1 MTNAVDKPGTGV
13 PDAATSQQAGERF
26 GDSAEI
32 ASLRSHAA
40 SLAATMAMPTPRE
53 RKWKYLDISGESFA
67 DYNPLTDRGSES
79 RDELV
84 ERFAKGIDAASLY
97 LADNGKPVVFDE
109 SADRIVAPLSSL
121 TGAEKEVVAKHLGKA
136 MPPESSKLVALH
148 YAALNGGVLINVPA
162 NVEVEL
168 PVRIVNNWHG
178 DRTLASSH
186 TLIVT
191 GANSRVRIIE
201 DYRSTD
207 EDILALPVVEIFPGQ
222 ASRVEYTSLH
232 RWGSASR
239 VFPEQRTI
247 TAQQSEVVTLSL
259 LTGGKIVKQHVE
271 ASMEGRGSSSEV
283 YGLGIGDATQHHD
296 VYTIQDHIGPETRS
310 DLLIKSAL
318 EGKSRAVYYGLTRV
332 GLQARRSDANQE
344 NRNLLLSKQ
353 AKADSDPVLEIL
365 TNDVLKCAHGATAGP
380 VDEEQLYYL
389 QTRGIPLD
397 AATDLLVWAFLSQ
410 VLDRVPDEALREEL
424 ADALRTKLEA
434 GA

>member
-1 MTNAVDKPGTGV
+1 MTNAVEQPGAGV
-13 PDAATSQQAGERF
+13 LDAATSKQAGERF

-53 RKWKYLDISGESFA
+53 RKWKYLDISGESFSA
-67 DYNPLTDRGSES
+67 YSPLAPEGNES
-79 RDELV
+79 RDALV
-84 ERFAKGIDAASLY
+84 ARLAKDIEASALY
-97 LADNGKPVVFDE
+97 LADNGKPVTFDE
-109 SADRIVAPLSSL
+109 SAGRIVAPLNAL
-121 TGAEKEVVAKHLGKA
+121 TDAEKAVVAAHLGKA
-136 MPPESSKLVALH
+136 VPPENSKLVALH

-178 DRTLASSH
+178 DKTLGSSH

-201 DYRSTD
+201 DHRSSD

-232 RWGSASR
+232 RWGAESR

-247 TAQQSEVVTLSL
+247 TAQQSEVVTLTL
-259 LTGGKIVKQHVE
+259 LTGGKVVKQHVE
-271 ASMEGRGSSSEV
+271 ASMEGRGSSSDV
-283 YGLGIGDATQHHD
+283 YGLGIGAGKQHHD

-318 EGKSRAVYYGLTRV
+318 EGESRAVYYGLTRV

-344 NRNLLLSKQ
+344 NRNLLLSKK

-365 TNDVLKCAHGATAGP
+365 TNDVLKCSHGATAGP

-397 AATDLLVWAFLSQ
+397 AATDLLMWAFLSQ

-424 ADALRTKLEA
+424 ADALRSKLEEA
-434 GA
+434 A

>member
-1 MTNAVDKPGTGV
+1 MTHAVEQPGTGV
-13 PDAATSQQAGERF
+13 LDAAMSKQAGERF
-26 GDSAEI
+26 GDTPEV
-32 ASLRSHAA
+32 ASLRSHAT
-40 SLAATMAMPTPRE
+40 SLAETMAMPAPRE

-67 DYNPLTDRGSES
+67 DYSPLVAKS
-79 RDELV
+79 DENKDALV
-84 ERFAKGIDAASLY
+84 ARLAPDVQASSLFV
-97 LADNGKPVVFDE
+97 ANNGRVVACDE
-109 SADRIVAPLSSL
+109 SADRIVAPLSAL
-121 TGAEKEVVAKHLGKA
+121 TESEKAIVAKHLGKA
-136 MPPESSKLVALH
+136 MPPESGKLVALH

-162 NVEVEL
+162 NVEVDL
-168 PVRIVNNWHG
+168 PIRIVNHWHG
-178 DRTLASSH
+178 DRALGSSH

-201 DYRSTD
+201 DHRSTD
-207 EDILALPVVEIFPGQ
+207 EDILALPIVEIFPGQ

-239 VFPEQRTI
+239 VFTEQRTI
-247 TAQQSEVVTLSL
+247 TAQASEVVTLTL
-259 LTGGKIVKQHVE
+259 LTGGQIVKQHVE

-283 YGLGIGDATQHHD
+283 FGLGIGTAKQHHD

-318 EGKSRAVYYGLTRV
+318 EGESRAVYYGLTRV
-332 GLQARRSDANQE
+332 GLEARRSDANQE
-344 NRNLLLSKQ
+344 NRNLLLSKK

-365 TNDVLKCAHGATAGP
+365 TNDVLKCSHGATAGP

-424 ADALRTKLEA
+424 ATALRTKLEA
-434 GA
+434 AV